1 MIRMFSSKLT
11 TFVLVAAAPALLA
24 SAQNA
29 TAPATAPA
37 TASAGQTA
45 AAVNTTGVSKIAL
58 INIQQAIVATN
69 EGRRDF
75 EVLNKKFDP
84 KQAELKAQNDE
95 VDRLKKD
102 LSAQTDKLNEEER
115 NKRVQSIEV
124 KQKALQ
130 RSFED
135 AQNDYQAQS
144 NEVAQRIGQK
154 LMEVMDKYA
163 KQNGIGVVIDVSAQN
178 SNVLWGS
185 EQANITAPVVELYN
199 SQSGI
204 APPAPSAPR
213 PSTGVRNPASKPAGT
228 TTTPKQ

>member
-11 TFVLVAAAPALLA
+11 TFVLAVAAPALLA
-24 SAQNA
+24 SAQN
-29 TAPATAPA
+29 TTAPA
-37 TASAGQTA
+37 TASAGQAGQTA
-45 AAVNTTGVSKIAL
+45 AAVNATGVSKIAI

-75 EVLNKKFDP
+75 ETLNKKFDP

-102 LSAQTDKLNEEER
+102 LSAQTDKLSEDER

-163 KQNGIGVVIDVSAQN
+163 KQNGIGVVIDVSSQN

-185 EQANITAPVVELYN
+185 EQANITAAVVDLYN

-204 APPAPSAPR
+204 AAPTPSAPR
-213 PSTGVRNPASKPAGT
+213 PATGVRAPRPTGST